1 MRLLLC
7 VLVAFLLLSPPA
19 HALRAV
25 PPVADNG
32 SILDTVWVLEDIQNQ
47 GVIDRSHLTL
57 QISPDGRASGDG
69 GCNRFSGTVVVA
81 GDNITFGTLMMT
93 MRACVAE
100 ALQMQEQKYTA
111 AFESVRRWRI
121 ENGLLYL
128 MDEAGQD
135 VLRFYAEANP

>member
-1 MRLLLC
+1 MRLLFGALF
-7 VLVAFLLLSPPA
+7 AFLVFSTPA
-19 HALRAV
+19 QALRAV
-25 PPVADNG
+25 PGMPDSAK
-32 SILDTVWVLEDIQNQ
+32 ILNTLWVLEDIQNQ

-69 GCNRFSGTVVVA
+69 GCNRFSGTVVVS
-81 GDNITFGTLMMT
+81 GDKITFGTLMVT

-100 ALQMQEQKYTA
+100 AMQMQEQKYTA

-128 MDEAGQD
+128 MDDSGQD
-135 VLRFYAEANP
+135 VLRFYAEDKP